1 MIHITLTRVPD
12 DSHIHDDSRV
22 DTFLVNVLSLSL
34 SLTLRSVMMK
44 DKGGAMV
51 WVFDGDLG
59 LRL

>member
-1 MIHITLTRVPD
+1 MIHITLTRVPN

-34 SLTLRSVMMK
+34 SQISDGEGQRW
-44 DKGGAMV
+44 AMV

>member
-34 SLTLRSVMMK
+34 SLSQISDDEGQRW
-44 DKGGAMV
+44 AMV